1 VKSGVRGII
10 TTLLVCI
17 AMAGV
22 ARGSEPHAG
31 AAQARIAGGD
41 WRSILPTG
49 EGKPSVRVA
58 PFKLDRTP
66 VTNAQFLAFVR
77 RHPEWRRG
85 QSPAALVDAGY
96 LRNWQSADE
105 LGPAAEPDQPVTE
118 VSWFAARAFCEARG
132 SRLPTWYEWEIA
144 AAADESQEDARN
156 RAGWQQRI
164 LGWYARPSNQPLARV
179 GMDPPNFH
187 GVHDLHGLVWEWVED
202 FNALMMSGDS
212 RERGDPDQLKFCGS
226 GAMASE
232 DPGDYALA
240 MRLAL
245 LSSLEAKSTTKNLG
259 FRCASDDKE
268 ERR

>member
-1 VKSGVRGII
+1 VREII
-10 TTLLVCI
+10 TTLLVCFVL
-17 AMAGV
+17 AGV
-22 ARGSEPHAG
+22 ANGSEPIDG
-31 AAQARIAGGD
+31 TVQARIAGGD

-49 EGKPSVRVA
+49 KGKPRVRVA
-58 PFKLDRTP
+58 PFRLDRTP

-77 RHPEWRRG
+77 QNPEWRRG
-85 QSPAALVDAGY
+85 QPPAVMVDAGY
-96 LRNWQSADE
+96 LKHWQSATQ
-105 LGPAAEPDQPVTE
+105 LGLTAESDQPVTE

-132 SRLPTWYEWEIA
+132 ARLPTWYEWEIA
-144 AAADESQEDARN
+144 AAADESEKDARN
-156 RAGWQQRI
+156 RPGWQQRI
-164 LGWYARPSNQPLARV
+164 LGWYARPSSHALVRV
-179 GMDPPNFH
+179 GTEPPNFY

-226 GAMASE
+226 GAMAFE

-259 FRCASDDKE
+259 FRCASDDGE
-268 ERR
+268 EGP